1 MRVVNDRSIEFGH
14 GKNKALVAVTKFP
27 MSLLIGV
34 NCAICCFCV
43 FSVVK
48 SWMTMATILFFL
60 DLCFNVLAFR
70 MNNEWICAFV
80 NGEFAVRMIAPP
92 LLSRMTKRTRNSQ
105 HAIAFPLHEIQALG
119 AQKVEIQEWA
129 GSISTNW
136 LAFDVSPDVM
146 DGVVDNRNAIRT
158 ECQRLGETVSRLLR
172 YSGNRCFLQWAQMR
186 MPLDKFIS
194 EASDKFPSLSINEP
208 LSLTMDVRDLAT
220 QPEDERKWKIRLL
233 FDLGLAVYILPYL
246 TARNG
251 MSTVEAKQY
260 AKGVIGDDWPI

>member
-1 MRVVNDRSIEFGH
+1 MKVVSERSIALGN
-14 GKNKALVAVTKFP
+14 GKNKALVAVTRFP
-27 MSLLIGV
+27 ISLLIGA

-48 SWMTMATILFFL
+48 SWMTMAAILFFL

-70 MNNEWICAFV
+70 MSNEWICAFV
-80 NGEFAVRMIAPP
+80 NGEFSVRIIAPP
-92 LLSRMTKRTRNSQ
+92 LLFKTTKMARNSQ
-105 HAIAFPLHEIQALG
+105 HVIVFPLHEIQALG
-119 AQKVEIQEWA
+119 SQKIEIQEWG

-146 DGVVDNRNAIRT
+146 NEVVDSRNALRT
-158 ECQRLGETVSRLLR
+158 ECQRLRKTVLRLLR
-172 YSGNRCFLQWAQMR
+172 FSGNRCFLQWSQMR

-194 EASDKFPSLSINEP
+194 EASEKFPSLSINEP
-208 LSLTMDVRDLAT
+208 RSLTMDVRNLAT

-233 FDLGLAVYILPYL
+233 FDLGMAVYILPYL

-251 MSTVEAKQY
+251 MSTIEAKQY